1 MAPRTH
7 WRITAFITI
16 GWNRSVDVGL
26 GEYVT
31 HDFGGL
37 ARGLAHGDARR
48 LERVLLVL
56 GGALASGDDGA
67 GVAHLLAFG
76 GGETGDV
83 GDNRLGHVL
92 LGPCGGVLFGEAAD
106 FADHHDSL
114 GVGVGFECLDRKVF
128 DPEKVYDRIGLEEE
142 TTNILG
148 MKVPAATI
156 PVQTGRN
163 LAVIIEVATMN
174 YRQRAM
180 GNNSAKELMEQLGLT
195 DDVQP

>member
-56 GGALASGDDGA
+56 GGALPPETMAPAWPICLPSGA
-67 GVAHLLAFG
+67 V
-76 GGETGDV
+76 
-83 GDNRLGHVL
+83 
-92 LGPCGGVLFGEAAD
+92 
-106 FADHHDSL
+106 
-114 GVGVGFECLDRKVF
+114 K
-128 DPEKVYDRIGLEEE
+128 
-142 TTNILG
+142 
-148 MKVPAATI
+148 PA
-156 PVQTGRN
+156 
-163 LAVIIEVATMN
+163 M
-174 YRQRAM
+174 
-180 GNNSAKELMEQLGLT
+180 
-195 DDVQP
+195 

>member
-1 MAPRTH
+1 MAMDARATTGSPHPLANHGFHHDWLEPISRC
-7 WRITAFITI
+7 W
-16 GWNRSVDVGL
+16 L

-56 GGALASGDDGA
+56 GGALPPETMAA

-114 GVGVGFECLDRKVF
+114 GVGVGFECLQGFQQRRADDRS
-128 DPEKVYDRIGLEEE
+128 P
-142 TTNILG
+142 
-148 MKVPAATI
+148 PA
-156 PVQTGRN
+156 PRH
-163 LAVIIEVATMN
+163 AVKPISD
-174 YRQRAM
+174 
-180 GNNSAKELMEQLGLT
+180 NSPMSW
-195 DDVQP
+195 